1 MILPW
6 TPRSDPRWMY
16 SRHAESG
23 GEITSGLTFAMRSF
37 PFVIKKVFD
46 ILPDRGL
53 SSRKIPDSRR
63 FPFNPSSEA
72 LQTIR
77 QTPVAE

>member
-1 MILPW
+1 M
-6 TPRSDPRWMY
+6 S
-16 SRHAESG
+16 
-23 GEITSGLTFAMRSF
+23 SF